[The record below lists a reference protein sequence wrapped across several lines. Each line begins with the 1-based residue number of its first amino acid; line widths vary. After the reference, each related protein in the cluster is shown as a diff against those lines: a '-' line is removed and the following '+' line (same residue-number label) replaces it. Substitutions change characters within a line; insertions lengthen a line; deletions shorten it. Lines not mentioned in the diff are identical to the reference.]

1 MKFVKLNLF
10 VFVLV
15 LLTNISVQSADNIEP
30 ANFTRLRDV
39 IYGRKDGMALT
50 KDVFTPADAKGVG
63 VLWIISGSGRS
74 DPAKIDTP
82 RHQQCIRTFL
92 DRGYTVFAVIHSSA
106 PRFSLPDMIADIH
119 RAVRFVRYRADDFGI
134 KADHIGIAGASAG
147 GTLSLLIG
155 TSGQAGDP
163 NDPDPVERQP
173 SNVQAVGSFFAP
185 TDWCNF
191 DNKGNSVIEFQ
202 IQQYGFA
209 DPSFR
214 FEDFDQK
221 QQVYRPMTDTK
232 QIQKV
237 LTECSPIAH
246 VSRDDAP
253 TMIIHGDADPFVP
266 FHQSQWM
273 VDKLRENDIPAK
285 LILREGKGHGW
296 TNWEK
301 DTELIAD
308 WFDKYLYKVN

>member
-1 MKFVKLNLF
+1 MKFVKFKLLI
-10 VFVLV
+10 FVLV
-15 LLTNISVQSADNIEP
+15 FLTNISVQYADNIKP
-30 ANFTRLRDV
+30 ANFARQRDV
-39 IYGRKDGMALT
+39 IYDRKHGMALT
-50 KDVFTPADAKGVG
+50 MDIFTPADAKGIG
-63 VLWIISGSGRS
+63 VLWIISSSGRS

-82 RHQQCIRTFL
+82 RHQRCIQPFL

-134 KADHIGIAGASAG
+134 QADHIAIAGASAG

-155 TSGQAGDP
+155 TSGQACDP
-163 NDPDPVERQP
+163 NNPDPIERQS

-191 DNKGNSVIEFQ
+191 DNQGNNVIDFQ
-202 IQQYGFA
+202 KKQYGFI
-209 DPSFR
+209 DSSFR
-214 FEDFDQK
+214 FCEFDQK
-221 QQVYRPMTDTK
+221 QQVYRPLTDTK

-253 TMIIHGDADPFVP
+253 TLIIHGDADPFIP
-266 FHQSQWM
+266 FHQSQRM
-273 VDKLRENDIPAK
+273 VDKLREKDIPAK

-308 WFDKYLYKVN
+308 WFDKYL